1 MPRNSAIYLDKNG
14 IIILSIED
22 VMSRLDPKTRSRV
35 QAAQDVEVHK
45 LKTPSAGLTLALNGG
60 LAYGRQ
66 VLVWGNKSAGKSS
79 FCQQLIGIAQQEG
92 KVCAW
97 IDGEQSWD
105 PSWAARMGAD
115 PSEVIHSPV
124 KSINDMVDVGTKLIK
139 AGVDVMVIDSISSL
153 LPAVYFEKDGNELK
167 DLVDTKQIGAE
178 ARDMTNAVKMLN
190 YVNEKTLLIL
200 ISQQRNKIGLFT
212 QQIPT
217 GGEAVKFFSSTVI
230 KLWSSEA
237 NDKQIKGEVQSGDRL
252 FEEKI
257 GRPVNWTVEYNKT
270 GPQNLTGE
278 YDFYYQ
284 GDHVGIDYVGEIVGM
299 ARKYDII
306 TGKTWLDVYGKSIQ
320 GEKNAIKY
328 LREEKDIF
336 ARVEGDVLGKLK

>member
-1 MPRNSAIYLDKNG
+1 M
-14 IIILSIED
+14 SIED

-35 QAAQDVEVHK
+35 QAAQDVEIHK
-45 LKTPSAGLTLALNGG
+45 LKTPSASLTLALNGG

-66 VLVWGNKSAGKSS
+66 ILVWGNKSAGKSS
-79 FCQQLIGIAQQEG
+79 FCMQCIAIAQAEG

-97 IDGEQSWD
+97 IDAEQSWD
-105 PSWAARMGAD
+105 PVWAARLGVD
-115 PSEVIHSPV
+115 PKEVIHSDV

-139 AGVDVMVIDSISSL
+139 AGVDVLVVDSISSV
-153 LPAVYFEKDGNELK
+153 LPAVYFEKDGDELK

-237 NDKQIKGEVQSGDRL
+237 NDKQIKGLVQAGDRL

-270 GPQNLTGE
+270 GPQNLTGL
-278 YDFYYQ
+278 YNFYYQ
-284 GDHVGIDYVGEIVGM
+284 GEHVGIDYVGEITGL

-320 GEKNAIKY
+320 GEPNTIEY
-328 LREEKDIF
+328 LRKEPEIF
-336 ARVEGDVLGKLK
+336 AKVEGEVLGKFK